1 VKPGDAQ
8 RWLAAIVDSSDDAVI
23 GKKLDGTIVSW
34 NAAATRIFG
43 YTAEEMIGASVLTLF
58 PPELV
63 DDERQIVA
71 KLVRGEAIEHYE
83 TRRKRKDGHLV
94 DVSISVA
101 PIRDAGGAII
111 GASKIAREVTREKLM
126 RDAVQNLNAE
136 LEAQAIELEERL
148 QESTRLSLALEESNA
163 QLNRALGAARLA
175 QQHAEEASR
184 VKTEFLATMSH
195 ELRTPLNAISG
206 YADLMLGGVAGEL
219 SIEQRDYVERIRKS
233 EQHLLD
239 LISTLMDFAKLEGG
253 KLDVTVSDVP
263 VADILIRIE
272 PLVRSQARSKGH
284 TLRIEIPAENLIVQ
298 ADPDRTVQVLLNL
311 VTNAIKF
318 TPNAGTITVEAKKD
332 DDMVSVRV
340 MDSGPG
346 VAAQNAERIFQPFV
360 QLERSLTRNHG
371 GAGLGLAISRE
382 LARAMNGDV
391 LLEENGSRAETG
403 AVFVLRL
410 RRPG

>member
-1 VKPGDAQ
+1 
-8 RWLAAIVDSSDDAVI
+8 
-23 GKKLDGTIVSW
+23 
-34 NAAATRIFG
+34 
-43 YTAEEMIGASVLTLF
+43 MIGASVLTLF

-111 GASKIAREVTREKLM
+111 GASKIARDVTREKLM

-206 YADLMLGGVAGEL
+206 YADL
-219 SIEQRDYVERIRKS
+219 
-233 EQHLLD
+233 
-239 LISTLMDFAKLEGG
+239 
-253 KLDVTVSDVP
+253 
-263 VADILIRIE
+263 
-272 PLVRSQARSKGH
+272 
-284 TLRIEIPAENLIVQ
+284 
-298 ADPDRTVQVLLNL
+298 
-311 VTNAIKF
+311 
-318 TPNAGTITVEAKKD
+318 
-332 DDMVSVRV
+332 
-340 MDSGPG
+340 
-346 VAAQNAERIFQPFV
+346 
-360 QLERSLTRNHG
+360 
-371 GAGLGLAISRE
+371 
-382 LARAMNGDV
+382 
-391 LLEENGSRAETG
+391 
-403 AVFVLRL
+403 
-410 RRPG
+410 